1 MYPIYIGPRKA
12 KEFAFTGEAILAPEA
27 ERLGLVNHVYPGER
41 LEDVIMLAVPGPE
54 DKEAILAGGP
64 PWFTT
69 SHFDGYNAVLVQ
81 ESRLSE
87 LTRDELDEVIQ
98 DAWLAKAPRRLAK
111 EWLAARDE

>member
-1 MYPIYIGPRKA
+1 MTKATAWGDRPAYQVAGKSFVIYRGPRKDA
-12 KEFAFTGEAILAPEA
+12 VDEAT
-27 ERLGLVNHVYPGER
+27 GER